1 MSITL
6 TAQSRPLLPLLGCM
20 SDCTLAEVVRVPLTT
35 SLWPHVQGVLLI
47 LIMLLDGALADGYPL
62 ALLLCSSKRKA
73 ACAPFATLY
82 G

>member
-1 MSITL
+1 MSSTL

-35 SLWPHVQGVLLI
+35 SLWPHGQGVLLI
-47 LIMLLDGALADGYPL
+47 LIMLLDGALADGHPL